1 MRVPSTRIAEK
12 GSTVL
17 HELRVGW
24 HEFSSRTWLWT
35 IVAAAALGNMSI
47 QIGWTVLGPVVAHRD
62 LGGAGAW
69 GVIVAAGSAGFLL
82 GGVLSLRI
90 RPAHP
95 LFVGQLAVLTAVL
108 GMAAL
113 ALGLP
118 LWAIAIASLAGGIGM
133 EVFGVFWELS
143 LQQHIAPDRLSR
155 VSSYDA
161 LGSFVVIPVGQILAG
176 PLSDAVGVT
185 NAIWI
190 AVATFLVAEGS
201 CLLVRDVRRLERTDL
216 AVTR

>member
-1 MRVPSTRIAEK
+1 V
-12 GSTVL
+12 
-17 HELRVGW
+17 
-24 HEFSSRTWLWT
+24 F
-35 IVAAAALGNMSI
+35 
-47 QIGWTVLGPVVAHRD
+47 
-62 LGGAGAW
+62 
-69 GVIVAAGSAGFLL
+69 
-82 GGVLSLRI
+82 SLRI
-90 RPAHP
+90 QPTRP
-95 LFVGQLAVLTAVL
+95 LFVAQLSVLTAVL

-118 LWAIAIASLAGGIGM
+118 LWAIAVASLAGGIGL